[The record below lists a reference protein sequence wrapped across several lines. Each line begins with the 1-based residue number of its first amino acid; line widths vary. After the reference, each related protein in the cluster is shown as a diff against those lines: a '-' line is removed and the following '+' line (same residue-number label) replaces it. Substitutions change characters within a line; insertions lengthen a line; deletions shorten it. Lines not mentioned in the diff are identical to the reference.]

1 MPDLHACL
9 ANGFF
14 NALTVLGDFTQNFPC
29 CFRVKKIQLNEIQEI
44 NFLKFLPSCYI
55 YKWRVQGEFGGEN
68 EQKLITKKRQLW
80 AEQKKVF

>member
-1 MPDLHACL
+1 MCDLHACL

-29 CFRVKKIQLNEIQEI
+29 CFRVKKYNQKI

-55 YKWRVQGEFGGEN
+55 YKWRVQGEFGGKN